1 MTKIIFQIG
10 MLAFCVAAVLFGLE
24 HTDLL
29 DIIARSFVVFIAVV
43 GAMMIVL
50 LVVANFAEHRAAE
63 PSGDAHAANHTTK
76 PAAEA
81 AK

>member
-1 MTKIIFQIG
+1 MTKVIFQIG
-10 MLAFCVAAVLFGLE
+10 LLSFCVAAVLFGLQ

-29 DIIARSFVVFIAVV
+29 EIVARSFVVFIAVV
-43 GAMMIVL
+43 GAMIIIL
-50 LVVANFAEHRAAE
+50 LVVANFAEHKTME
-63 PSGDAHAANHTTK
+63 PDHEVRPAQHQTK